1 MNGFHVKSMTEN
13 EVDALPRTEVGEP
26 IPGEDTLDR
35 DGEAVSERSDGFQK
49 NIRIRDKVSM
59 KKDLSF
65 LVEYA
70 RVHIS
75 CMKVDAAVV
84 LVVRIVESHQAL
96 SFRVGQSSPAYSRS
110 WAYAGGGL
118 HENQ

>member
-13 EVDALPRTEVGEP
+13 EVDAFPRTEVSEP
-26 IPGEDTLDR
+26 VPGEDTLDR
-35 DGEAVSERSDGFQK
+35 DREVFSKRSDGFQE
-49 NIRIRDKVSM
+49 NIRIRGQVSV

-70 RVHIS
+70 RVHVPS
-75 CMKVDAAVV
+75 MNVDAAVV

-96 SFRVGQSSPAYSRS
+96 SFRVGLVLPSVLPILGVR
-110 WAYAGGGL
+110 GRGPV
-118 HENQ
+118 